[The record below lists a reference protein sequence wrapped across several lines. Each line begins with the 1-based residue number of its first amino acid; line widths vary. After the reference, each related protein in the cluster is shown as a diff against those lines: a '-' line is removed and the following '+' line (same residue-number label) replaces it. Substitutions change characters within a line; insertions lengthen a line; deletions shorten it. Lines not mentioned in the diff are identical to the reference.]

1 MSNAAT
7 RLIVIYRNYLS
18 SYKGFSCAHRVLKG
32 SSSCSE
38 YGLKCTE
45 RYGVVMGSRLT
56 LRRLLD
62 CREVHQKWVQSQEK
76 DDDEK
81 DKENDSNKSD
91 LLHCGSCIP
100 FDTGIFELCACIP

>member
-45 RYGVVMGSRLT
+45 RYGVLMGSRLT

-76 DDDEK
+76 DDDGIRATSSTAEVAYRSIQ
-81 DKENDSNKSD
+81 EFSNSV
-91 LLHCGSCIP
+91 HVSHNSISGG
-100 FDTGIFELCACIP
+100 F